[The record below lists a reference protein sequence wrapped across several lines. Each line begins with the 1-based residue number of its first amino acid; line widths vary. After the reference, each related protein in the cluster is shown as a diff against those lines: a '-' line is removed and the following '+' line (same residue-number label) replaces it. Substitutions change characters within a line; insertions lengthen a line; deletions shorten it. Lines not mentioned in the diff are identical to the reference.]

1 MTLNSTNSLVCT
13 KEDENFVLLILLIV
27 GGWSSVVTCILGLL
41 GNTFSII
48 VLANKRMKTL
58 STNVYLIAL
67 AAVNLLWLILFFIF
81 YALRFTIIMPYFIS
95 KNQENLYSIYNET
108 FYRLS
113 PYIIPLMNTL
123 QLCITYYTV
132 AVSVDRYL
140 YVSMGLNASQYCTIR
155 NALRIILLLTLFA
168 IISMIPNWFEF
179 RVITQIDTANRTHYT
194 KSYTFIGQKKM
205 FREIVNIY
213 IFIPIVYVIPFV
225 ILIIINILTVRR
237 LVQYHDEHRRLL
249 STSIRQMAM
258 LRANLNY
265 SRRHHHVTIMLIG
278 VVLLFL
284 LCRFPMLIN
293 HIYEVRYPTIGNY
306 ILKDNL
312 YFQCRIQR
320 IFGTFANFMQTINSN
335 GNLIIYLLCCRHF
348 RETSKELLEILLTY
362 MKIQSN
368 ENLLSTMQQR
378 SRGSTRLTYI

>member
-1 MTLNSTNSLVCT
+1 MTLNNTNNLVCT
-13 KEDENFVLLILLIV
+13 KEDKNFVLIILLIV

-81 YALRFTIIMPYFIS
+81 YALRFTIVIPFFIS
-95 KNQENLYSIYNET
+95 KNQENLYSIYNEM
-108 FYRLS
+108 FYQLS
-113 PYIIPLMNTL
+113 PYTIPLMNTL

-155 NALRIILLLTLFA
+155 NALRIILLLTIFA
-168 IISMIPNWFEF
+168 IIFMIPHWFEF
-179 RVITQIDTANRTHYT
+179 RVIAQIDTANRTYYT

-225 ILIIINILTVRR
+225 TLILISILTIRR

-258 LRANLNY
+258 LKTHLNY
-265 SRRHHHVTIMLIG
+265 SRRHHHVTIMLIA

-293 HIYEVRYPTIGNY
+293 QIYEVRNPTTGNY
-306 ILKDNL
+306 ILKDSL
-312 YFQCRIQR
+312 YFRCRIQR
-320 IFGTFANFMQTINSN
+320 IFDTFANFMQTINSI
-335 GNLIIYLLCCRHF
+335 GNLIIYLLCCQHF
-348 RETSKELLEILLTY
+348 RETSKDLFEKLLTY
-362 MKIQSN
+362 MRAQSN
-368 ENLLSTMQQR
+368 ENLLLTTQPR
-378 SRGSTRLTYI
+378 SRGSTRLTYT